1 MYLLFEKL
9 LLCKFKFSFILRL
22 QLFFFNDQMQA
33 FTESCQCGVVL
44 RPLITTIY
52 YFNSRLKEKPFPTV
66 SGIMVFC
73 YQRTLFSVSVSIN
86 EAQQLSFLILV
97 IFFLYTQLL
106 SMYWKFDFF
115 YCNTKLAIVFK
126 DIPEL
131 FKFYLRTNFETEW
144 LNIIQSVARLRTYI
158 FFKYG
163 YIVENTLW
171 LIS

>member
-1 MYLLFEKL
+1 MYLLFEIL

-22 QLFFFNDQMQA
+22 QLFFFNGQMQA

-44 RPLITTIY
+44 RPLITTIH

-73 YQRTLFSVSVSIN
+73 YQRTLFSVSVGIK

-97 IFFLYTQLL
+97 ISFCIHSCYLCTENSSFFLTAILSSQL
-106 SMYWKFDFF
+106 
-115 YCNTKLAIVFK
+115 CFK

-131 FKFYLRTNFETEW
+131 LKFYLRTNFETES
-144 LNIIQSVARLRTYI
+144 LNIIQSVPRLRTYI

-163 YIVENTLW
+163 YIVENPL
-171 LIS
+171 

>member
-22 QLFFFNDQMQA
+22 QLFYFNDQMQA

-97 IFFLYTQLL
+97 ISFCIHSCYP
-106 SMYWKFDFF
+106 
-115 YCNTKLAIVFK
+115 C
-126 DIPEL
+126 
-131 FKFYLRTNFETEW
+131 TE
-144 LNIIQSVARLRTYI
+144 NSI
-158 FFKYG
+158 FFTAIPSSQLCLKIFRNFSNFICVQILKPNG
-163 YIVENTLW
+163 STL
-171 LIS
+171 SRV

>member
-73 YQRTLFSVSVSIN
+73 NQRTLFSVSVSIN

-97 IFFLYTQLL
+97 ISFCIHSCYP
-106 SMYWKFDFF
+106 
-115 YCNTKLAIVFK
+115 C
-126 DIPEL
+126 
-131 FKFYLRTNFETEW
+131 TE
-144 LNIIQSVARLRTYI
+144 NSI
-158 FFKYG
+158 FFTAIPSSQLCLKIFRNFSNCICVQILKPNG
-163 YIVENTLW
+163 STL
-171 LIS
+171 SRV